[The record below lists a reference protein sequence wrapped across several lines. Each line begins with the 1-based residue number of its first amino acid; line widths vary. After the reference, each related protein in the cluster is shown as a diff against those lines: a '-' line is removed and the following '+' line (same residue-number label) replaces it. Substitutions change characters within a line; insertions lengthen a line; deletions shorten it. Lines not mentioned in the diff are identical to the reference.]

1 MEHSPATITR
11 KYDYAAHLA
20 AVIEKPRR
28 PPGTTPR
35 RRASTAQLDYT
46 WVEIPETDDN
56 AAEWVLTLTTSGDF
70 ALGDYTPV
78 AVVDFTAIDTGLV
91 LTIDDTV
98 EIGDDLDPTRCDA
111 CHRGIRRNKIV
122 VVTDGTDLIHV
133 GGSCAQDFLGRDPE
147 MLTWIGEAIDGTP
160 GEPKVYPTRMVI
172 AAAIEACR
180 IGYTKANSEIGTPT
194 KNIVHAMLTGRF
206 ATARDYEY
214 ERVLAEASAARHTVD
229 EVLAWMLNDSGTGD
243 FGANM
248 KRLASPTPSA
258 HGASGSPPTPRPV
271 PTHGGTRWPPP
282 PPSVPPRKPA
292 RPKPPRSR
300 SPTSASASRASSPP
314 SATSSRT
321 GAPPRRSGSRPTRA
335 GPAGAPSPAGCEA
348 GSPWNEDGSWKD
360 EDEIEAEAGRGDR
373 VAFMARIEASADD
386 DKFGFFTRPTKGEI
400 IARAEVEVA
409 ASTDTP
415 IPR

>member
-1 MEHSPATITR
+1 M
-11 KYDYAAHLA
+11 
-20 AVIEKPRR
+20 
-28 PPGTTPR
+28 
-35 RRASTAQLDYT
+35 
-46 WVEIPETDDN
+46 TD
-56 AAEWVLTLTTSGDF
+56 S
-70 ALGDYTPV
+70 
-78 AVVDFTAIDTGLV
+78 
-91 LTIDDTV
+91 
-98 EIGDDLDPTRCDA
+98 
-111 CHRGIRRNKIV
+111 
-122 VVTDGTDLIHV
+122 TDLIHV

-206 ATARDYEY
+206 ATARDYEH
-214 ERVLAEASAARHTVD
+214 ERKLLAAAPAARHTVD

-248 KRLASPTPSA
+248 KRLAESDTI
-258 HGASGSPPTPRPV
+258 GARGL
-271 PTHGGTRWPPP
+271 GI
-282 PPSVPPRKPA
+282 A
-292 RPKPPRSR
+292 
-300 SPTSASASRASSPP
+300 AYA
-314 SATSSRT
+314 
-321 GAPPRRSGSRPTRA
+321 
-335 GPAGAPSPAGCEA
+335 PAGADAWRDKMAAAAAKRAAEQARKAEASPVPVTEKRIRIEGIITTVRNVESDWGTTTKIRVETDEGWACWGTLPAGCEA

-409 ASTDTP
+409 A
-415 IPR
+415 